1 MTELSLRVLVT
12 PLNLLLLP
20 SRRGM
25 DEGLLTGAVF
35 IDLRKAFNSVDHDL
49 LIKKLE
55 SYGFKNNELNWFK
68 SYLSDRKQVVS
79 VGKEISDY
87 CLIMSRAP
95 QGSILGPL
103 SFVLFI
109 NYLPE
114 VLTKCQILMYAD
126 NTVTYFSAS
135 NSQVIADT
143 LTDEWHW

>member
-1 MTELSLRVLVT
+1 
-12 PLNLLLLP
+12 
-20 SRRGM
+20 M

-114 VLTKCQILMYAD
+114 VLTKRQILMYAD

>member
-1 MTELSLRVLVT
+1 
-12 PLNLLLLP
+12 
-20 SRRGM
+20 M

-87 CLIMSRAP
+87 CLIMSGAP

>member
-1 MTELSLRVLVT
+1 
-12 PLNLLLLP
+12 
-20 SRRGM
+20 M

-103 SFVLFI
+103 
-109 NYLPE
+109 
-114 VLTKCQILMYAD
+114 
-126 NTVTYFSAS
+126 
-135 NSQVIADT
+135 
-143 LTDEWHW
+143 

>member
-1 MTELSLRVLVT
+1 
-12 PLNLLLLP
+12 
-20 SRRGM
+20 M

-87 CLIMSRAP
+87 CPIMSRAP

>member
-1 MTELSLRVLVT
+1 
-12 PLNLLLLP
+12 
-20 SRRGM
+20 M

>member
-1 MTELSLRVLVT
+1 
-12 PLNLLLLP
+12 
-20 SRRGM
+20 M

-55 SYGFKNNELNWFK
+55 SYGFKNSELNWFK

>member
-1 MTELSLRVLVT
+1 
-12 PLNLLLLP
+12 
-20 SRRGM
+20 M

-95 QGSILGPL
+95 QGSILDPL

-109 NYLPE
+109 NYLLE

>member
-1 MTELSLRVLVT
+1 
-12 PLNLLLLP
+12 
-20 SRRGM
+20 M

-87 CLIMSRAP
+87 CLIMSGAP

-114 VLTKCQILMYAD
+114 VLTKCHILMYAD

>member
-1 MTELSLRVLVT
+1 
-12 PLNLLLLP
+12 
-20 SRRGM
+20 M

-109 NYLPE
+109 NYLLE

>member
-1 MTELSLRVLVT
+1 
-12 PLNLLLLP
+12 
-20 SRRGM
+20 M

-109 NYLPE
+109 NYLLE

-143 LTDEWHW
+143 LTDE

>member
-1 MTELSLRVLVT
+1 
-12 PLNLLLLP
+12 
-20 SRRGM
+20 M

-35 IDLRKAFNSVDHDL
+35 IDLRKAFNSVNHDL